1 MDKLSKSNIKH
12 FFSFFNVFLPNFKSK
27 LITFLHNLFSFLLD
41 LLSFGT
47 PLAIITNFI
56 IILSFCFFI
65 SINSL
70 ETFPIKCIFKH
81 HILPFIFQGNCPTSG
96 LFAGCNCLGCGMTH
110 SVHHILH
117 GNFNLAWNT
126 NKLSFVVMLG
136 MIILVFINIK
146 KLHQEMKLK

>member
-1 MDKLSKSNIKH
+1 MDKLNKSNIKH
-12 FFSFFNVFLPNFKSK
+12 FFSFFSFFKIIKSK

-65 SINSL
+65 PINSL
-70 ETFPIKCIFKH
+70 ETFPIKCVFKH

-110 SVHHILH
+110 SVHYILH
-117 GNFNLAWNT
+117 GDFYLAWNT

-136 MIILVFINIK
+136 IIILISINLK
-146 KLHQEMKLK
+146 KLHSNNKFK